1 MSTAKIRNGRAVL
14 DPGDRECILDW
25 LNKRIRHAAA
35 AEAGARKRWRNTGD
49 ESAVQTAVWWKQV
62 QSVLRWLIAQ
72 AGGPKAGGE

>member
-1 MSTAKIRNGRAVL
+1 MGMTQKNNRRAVL
-14 DPGDRECILDW
+14 DTGDRERILYW
-25 LNKRIRHAAA
+25 LHVRLRHAAA

-49 ESAVQTAVWWKQV
+49 ESAVATAVWWKQV